1 MPPAASRWRLG
12 WWSVTTPG
20 LDPAQVIDPALHG
33 PLLTAAAAG
42 MPLDPLGRSR
52 LEGLRSLGL
61 TGVDFRPR
69 FPVVPAE
76 PAAQVRA
83 AAERLGAAV
92 AKFLAGEWSRFAAVY
107 EPLTGI
113 VPGRGSSVS
122 GEGAERPWG
131 GWPGGSGYPLVGG
144 LLLDIAV
151 RRLLRREGLTS
162 PPFGG
167 AFAWLA
173 EGEEGIAG
181 TWFARTTGLPGRGY
195 LIRFGDPASPAFD
208 AAAADPEAAPAL
220 PAAREPDLLRL
231 VDALAAPVARLV
243 VEAIPELEK
252 ARPTPP
258 GEDPGAAL
266 AWAYTL
272 ATDAALSALAGRG
285 LVTIP
290 ADGVVAFRVA
300 GEALASS

>member
-1 MPPAASRWRLG
+1 MPGTGRGWRLG
-12 WWSVTTPG
+12 WWSPTTPG
-20 LDPAQVIDPALHG
+20 LDPAQVIDPGLHG
-33 PLLTAAAAG
+33 PLLAAAAAG
-42 MPLDPLGRSR
+42 MRLDPLGRSR
-52 LEGLRSLGL
+52 LEALRGLGL
-61 TGVDFRPR
+61 TGVDFHPR

-76 PAAQVRA
+76 PAARVRA
-83 AAERLGAAV
+83 ASARLGADA

-113 VPGRGSSVS
+113 VPGRGAAAATP
-122 GEGAERPWG
+122 GGPPWG
-131 GWPGGSGYPLVGG
+131 GWRGGSGYPVVGG

-151 RRLLRREGLTS
+151 RRLLRRQGLTA

-173 EGEEGIAG
+173 DGGDGAAG
-181 TWFARTTGLPGRGY
+181 TWFARTTSVPGRGY
-195 LIRFGDPASPAFD
+195 LIRFGDPACPAYD

-243 VEAIPELEK
+243 TDAIPDLEK

-272 ATDAALSALAGRG
+272 ATDAALSALAERG
-285 LVTIP
+285 LVTLP

-300 GEALASS
+300 TAALASG